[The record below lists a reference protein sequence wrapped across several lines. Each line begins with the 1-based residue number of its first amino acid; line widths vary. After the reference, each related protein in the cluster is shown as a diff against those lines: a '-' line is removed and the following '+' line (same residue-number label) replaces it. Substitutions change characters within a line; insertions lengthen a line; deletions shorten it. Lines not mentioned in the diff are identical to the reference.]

1 MNVIITCANS
11 PIMNEVIA
19 LVGKIPEIN
28 EIVLVDSEEV
38 AFSHGT
44 KISAL
49 VPRGGEKE
57 YNSSIYSLVQKHN
70 IQFIFVCSDE
80 EALSLSSE
88 QWARNISHL
97 DNFENIELVLNKFK
111 LHEKLSQVNEN
122 VKLIPEFARLNS
134 FDQLNEAVQNFGS
147 LILRPIHGR
156 GSRGLAHIVS
166 NELKK
171 MYGLGIAIQDYTM
184 PKDPG
189 NYFLT
194 AYLPGDKFSADCIF
208 QKGEILS
215 CMIRN
220 NGSTV
225 KYKPPTM
232 VAETSLDNDV
242 YTFAQKIGVYLK
254 LDGFHQIECGK
265 DAKGKVKLI
274 EINPRLDATLPITV
288 CYPYNFYELIV
299 NKGKKGLMIPEKQI
313 FKRFFITNT
322 K

>member
-19 LVGKIPEIN
+19 LIGKISEVN
-28 EIVLVDSEEV
+28 EIVLVDSEEIV
-38 AFSHGT
+38 FPHGT

-49 VPRGGEKE
+49 VPRGSEKE
-57 YNSSIYSLVQKHN
+57 YNSTIYSLVQKYN

-88 QWARNISHL
+88 QWARDISHL
-97 DNFENIELVLNKFK
+97 DNYLNIELVLNKFK
-111 LHEKLSQVNEN
+111 LHEKLSQAIEN
-122 VKLIPEFARLNS
+122 VKLVPEFAKLTGFN
-134 FDQLNEAVQNFGS
+134 QLNEALEQYGS
-147 LILRPIHGR
+147 LIIRPIHGR

-166 NELKK
+166 NKLKK
-171 MYGLGIAIQDYTM
+171 MYDLGIAIQDYMM
-184 PKDPG
+184 PKDPD
-189 NYFLT
+189 NYFFT

-208 QKGEILS
+208 QNGEILS

-220 NGSTV
+220 NGKAI

-232 VAETSLDNDV
+232 IAETSLDNEV
-242 YTFAQKIGVYLK
+242 FTFAQKIGVNLN

-265 DAKGKVKLI
+265 DANGKVKLI
-274 EINPRLDATLPITV
+274 EINPRLDATLPITI
-288 CYPYNFYELIV
+288 CYPYNFYELIMH
-299 NKGKKGLMIPEKQI
+299 KDKKGLMKPEKKI
-313 FKRFFITNT
+313 FKRFFMTNT